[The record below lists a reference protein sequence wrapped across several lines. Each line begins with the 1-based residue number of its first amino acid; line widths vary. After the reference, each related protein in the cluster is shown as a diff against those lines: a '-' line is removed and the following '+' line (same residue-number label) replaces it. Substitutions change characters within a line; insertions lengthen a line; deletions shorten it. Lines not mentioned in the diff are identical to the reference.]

1 MKRKEAS
8 NPNVLSFAE
17 TKYIL
22 VVSPSDF
29 IHFKDLIGKSNTKIW
44 KILSDIAKLV
54 ISVSVFCMR
63 KNHFKSR
70 GTFIDCKEKMFS
82 HYSASQIIYNEC
94 PICKTSKYSR
104 ENKTKNHLFRSS
116 KESILYYFS

>member
-8 NPNVLSFAE
+8 NPNVLAFAE
-17 TKYIL
+17 IKNIL
-22 VVSPSDF
+22 VVSPPDF
-29 IHFKDLIGKSNTKIW
+29 ICFKDLIGKTNTKIR

-54 ISVSVFCMR
+54 ISVSIFCMR

-82 HYSASQIIYNEC
+82 HYSASQVIYNEC

-104 ENKTKNHLFRSS
+104 ENKPKNHLIRSS